1 MPDWRRLAAL
11 AFPLFLTGCVAA
23 RAETAAE
30 FFAGRTVTIYVGFG
44 PGGGYDV
51 YAQLL
56 ARFIPAH
63 LPGQPAV
70 IVKHM
75 PGADSMV
82 LMNWLANIAPRD
94 GTAFGIVASGVP
106 VVPLIGQ
113 VEQKNI
119 ARFDARKLGW
129 LGSLEK
135 FNAIAIAW
143 HTAGFR
149 TLDDVKTRELRFAST
164 GPASGGE
171 VYAKMLN
178 ETIGTKFRAIRG
190 YRSSPE
196 LTLAMERGEVD
207 GMVGWCWACMRADK
221 PDYLDKGL
229 VTPLAQFGLA
239 PEPGT
244 ESVPTAIDLVQSPAE
259 KQIFSLIFGAL
270 AMSRPFVA
278 PQDVPAE
285 RLAALRAAFEAT
297 ARDPAFL
304 EAAKKAGRDI
314 IVFRGAEIDALL
326 AEQYALPADVVR
338 RATELS
344 AP

>member
-1 MPDWRRLAAL
+1 MRFSRRLAAL
-11 AFPLFLTGCVAA
+11 LALCGAALATVAKA
-23 RAETAAE
+23 QTPAE
-30 FFAGRTVTIYVGFG
+30 FFAGKTITIYVGFG
-44 PGGGYDV
+44 PGGGYDA

-56 ARFIPAH
+56 SRHMGPHIPGA
-63 LPGQPAV
+63 PA
-70 IVKHM
+70 IVVRHM

-82 LMNWLANIAPRD
+82 MMNWLANVGPRD

-106 VVPLIGQ
+106 VAPLIGQ
-113 VEQKNI
+113 PEQKAN
-119 ARFDARKLGW
+119 AKFDARKLGW

-143 HTAGFR
+143 HTSGFR
-149 TLDDVKTRELRFAST
+149 TLDDVKKRELRFASA

-178 ETIGTKFRAIRG
+178 ETIGTKFRGIRG

-221 PDYLDKGL
+221 PAYLAENL

-244 ESVPTAIDLVQSPAE
+244 EATPNAMDLVTKPGE
-259 KQIFSLIFGAL
+259 KQIFALIFGAL

-278 PQDVPAE
+278 PEGVPPE
-285 RLAALRAAFEAT
+285 RLAALRQAFEAT
-297 ARDPAFL
+297 ARDKAFL

-314 IVFRGAEIDALL
+314 ILFSGADIDALL
-326 AEQYALPADVVR
+326 AEQYALPAEVVR